1 MKKLI
6 YVVFVL
12 ALSGCCSNETLKSNV
27 PLSTVVS
34 TTNAAVNKIL
44 ALKQWDEFAKE
55 DEHFKKNCNNAKQ
68 SAQSACKTRSEA
80 SYALCQ
86 SAARANSAVRDDICR
101 RIIASDKTL
110 CGLNLVDSRNRNILD
125 PVTFKL
131 WCDEFEDNSVCS
143 EKSKAQSVTCAAADN
158 ISGISLT
165 KAELQVDYIKEYAGN
180 GEIKLVVVNVGG
192 SRTSQQGQT
201 LNLELV
207 QRPTRT
213 AYTNPTTL
221 ETWSP
226 RNEAQRNQEA
236 IDKKVKNIPAT
247 NIPSGADTYKVLD
260 RINKDDALI
269 QRSADEIV
277 KYVQTVLDATLA
289 KYEDMN
295 AEFITPLRPKRFT
308 VNITYKVVYTA
319 EAGLHW
325 DFTHTVG
332 TADVGG
338 GVTNTR
344 GNVLSLTFGPEI

>member
-6 YVVFVL
+6 YVFFLLV
-12 ALSGCCSNETLKSNV
+12 LSGCCSNETLKSNV

-44 ALKQWDEFAKE
+44 ALDQWDKFAEE
-55 DEHFKKNCNNAKQ
+55 DDHFKKSCKNAKQ
-68 SAQSACKTRSEA
+68 SAQSACKTRSET
-80 SYALCQ
+80 SYVLCQ

-101 RIIASDKTL
+101 RIMASDKTL

-125 PVTFKL
+125 PNAFKL
-131 WCDEFEDNSVCS
+131 WCDEFDENSTCS
-143 EKSKAQSVTCAAADN
+143 KKSRGESVTCAAADN
-158 ISGISLT
+158 ISGIALT
-165 KAELQVDYIKEYAGN
+165 KAELQVDYIKEYTGN
-180 GEIKLVVVNVGG
+180 SEIKLVVVNVGG

-207 QRPTRT
+207 QRPLRT
-213 AYTNPTTL
+213 AYTDPESL
-221 ETWSP
+221 KTWSP
-226 RNEAQRNQEA
+226 RTEAKHNQEA
-236 IDKKVKNIPAT
+236 IDKKIKSIPAT
-247 NIPSGADTYKVLD
+247 NIPSEPGTYEALD
-260 RINKDDALI
+260 RISKDDVLI

-277 KYVQTVLDATLA
+277 KYVQSVLDATLA
-289 KYEDMN
+289 KYERTDN
-295 AEFITPLRPKRFT
+295 EIITPLRPKRFT

-332 TADVGG
+332 TADAGG

-344 GNVLSLTFGPEI
+344 GNILSLTFGPEI